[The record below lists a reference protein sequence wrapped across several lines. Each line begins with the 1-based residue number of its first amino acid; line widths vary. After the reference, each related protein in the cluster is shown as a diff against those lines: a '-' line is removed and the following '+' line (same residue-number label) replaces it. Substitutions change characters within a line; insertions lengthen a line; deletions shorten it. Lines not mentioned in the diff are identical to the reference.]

1 MKKIQRFF
9 KKADPVTFA
18 LIALLGVSSV
28 FAWVQ
33 LTGPSTRESYVPAT
47 LPELER
53 LHPVFSPIEAP
64 EIPDVESASTS
75 EIFIAPVDTNEFNVM
90 TTFFNEESEDGVAL
104 ASSIFFFQVGNG
116 KYSHPSQG
124 TSFACENNDVVN
136 VIAPLTGTISSVI
149 DDDPVRGTIITIDH
163 AEGLQTILTGVYDVN
178 VTPDDNVR
186 QGEPLGVTGAS
197 RLEPDSGNV
206 VHLEVYQSGN
216 FINPEDAIGRRIGE
230 L

>member
-1 MKKIQRFF
+1 MKKIQRFL
-9 KKADPVTFA
+9 KKADPVTLA

-33 LTGPSTRESYVPAT
+33 LTGPGRQASYVPAVA
-47 LPELER
+47 PETDR
-53 LHPVFSPIEAP
+53 TQPVFSPIEL
-64 EIPDVESASTS
+64 PDVEPVSTP
-75 EIFIAPVDTNEFNVM
+75 ETFMAPVDTTNFSVT
-90 TTFFNEESEDGVAL
+90 TTFFNEESEDQVAL

-124 TSFACENNDVVN
+124 TSFACRDNEVVN
-136 VIAPLTGTISSVI
+136 VIAPLSGTVSSIV

-163 AEGLQTILTGVYDVN
+163 EEGVQTILTGVYSVSVTTGDDV
-178 VTPDDNVR
+178 D
-186 QGEPLGVTGAS
+186 QGQALGVTGTS
-197 RLEPDSGNV
+197 RLEPESGNV

-216 FINPEDAIGRRIGE
+216 FINPEEAIGRTISD